1 MRSEK
6 LLQCVVMG
14 NEVVTKRGKPF
25 RSVLAPY
32 EEEVQALHVQGM
44 SVRVI
49 AAEMLVRHGVQ
60 ISHNAVASFL
70 RTHRR
75 ARNFLEGLTETR
87 KGELLKALKA
97 LWTHDS
103 TAIEGNTLTLGDTM
117 IVLEYG
123 LTVKGKPLRDQ
134 QDVAAHGRAVDFI
147 RDLTKVGRLTEE
159 DVLQLHRLTIPVETV
174 DIYRPVGA
182 WKRED
187 NGTYGAEGGRQVYM
201 SYASADDTP
210 ALMKAWIRDFNGLY
224 HANMSQDAAF
234 EAYVR
239 AHTSFVRIHPFFDG
253 NGRLA
258 RLLANLPVLF
268 AGYPPIVI
276 SSESR
281 IDYITALWKYQR
293 QVGVVSKKNPELLP
307 RSELLDEFKSLVR
320 QSWGK
325 TLDLV
330 AEARK

>member
-1 MRSEK
+1 MSK
-6 LLQCVVMG
+6 
-14 NEVVTKRGKPF
+14 EVVTRRGKPF
-25 RSVLAPY
+25 RSVLTPY
-32 EEEVQALHVQGM
+32 EAEVQDLHARGI
-44 SVRVI
+44 SVRAI

-75 ARNFLEGLTETR
+75 AKSFLEGLTETR
-87 KGELLKALKA
+87 KGELLKTLKA

-117 IVLEYG
+117 VVLEYG
-123 LTVKGKPLRDQ
+123 LTVKGKPLKDQ

-159 DVLQLHRLTIPVETV
+159 DVLRLHRLTVPVETV

-187 NGTYGAEGGRQVYM
+187 NGTYEVEDGRQVYM

-224 HANMSQDAAF
+224 RANMSQDEVL
-234 EAYVR
+234 EAYAR

-258 RLLANLPVLF
+258 RLLANLPVLY

-276 SSESR
+276 PSESR
-281 IDYITALWKYQR
+281 IDYIAALWKYQR

-307 RSELLDEFKSLVR
+307 RPELLDEFKSLVR
-320 QSWGK
+320 KAWSK

>member
-1 MRSEK
+1 MRK
-6 LLQCVVMG
+6 V
-14 NEVVTKRGKPF
+14 VVTKRGKPF

-32 EEEVQALHVQGM
+32 EREVQNFHAQGM
-44 SVRVI
+44 SVRAI
-49 AAEMLVRHGVQ
+49 AAEMLARHGVQ

-75 ARNFLEGLTETR
+75 AKNFLDGLTETR

-117 IVLEYG
+117 VVLEYG
-123 LTVKGKPLRDQ
+123 LTVKGKPLKDQ
-134 QDVAAHGRAVDFI
+134 QDVAAHGRAVDFVHN
-147 RDLTKVGRLTEE
+147 LTKAGRLTEE
-159 DVLQLHRLTIPVETV
+159 DILQLHRLTVPVETV

-187 NGTYGAEGGRQVYM
+187 NGTYGVEDGRQVYM

-210 ALMKAWIRDFNGLY
+210 TLMKAWIRDFNGPCR
-224 HANMSQDAAF
+224 ANMSQDEAL

-258 RLLANLPVLF
+258 RLLANLPVLY

-276 SSESR
+276 PSESR
-281 IDYITALWKYQR
+281 IDYIAALWKYQR
-293 QVGVVSKKNPELLP
+293 EVGVVSVKSPELLP
-307 RSELLDEFKSLVR
+307 RPELLHEFKSLVR
-320 QSWGK
+320 QAWSK

-330 AEARK
+330 AEAREKKH

>member
-1 MRSEK
+1 MASYED
-6 LLQCVVMG
+6 
-14 NEVVTKRGKPF
+14 EVKELHARG
-25 RSVLAPY
+25 V
-32 EEEVQALHVQGM
+32 
-44 SVRVI
+44 SVRAI
-49 AAEMLVRHGVQ
+49 AAEMGARHGLE

-70 RTHRR
+70 RTHR
-75 ARNFLEGLTETR
+75 APRNFLDGITATR

-103 TAIEGNTLTLGDTM
+103 TAIEGNTLSLGDTM
-117 IVLEYG
+117 VVLEYG
-123 LTVKGKPLRDQ
+123 LTVKGKSLKDQ

-147 RDLTKVGRLTEE
+147 HDLTKAGGVTEE
-159 DVLQLHRLTIPVETV
+159 DVFQLHRLTVPVETV
-174 DIYRPVGA
+174 DVYRPVGA

-187 NGTYGAEGGRQVYM
+187 NGTYGVEGGRQVYM
-201 SYASADDTP
+201 AYASADDTP
-210 ALMKAWIRDFNGLY
+210 MLMKTWIRDFNGLY
-224 HANMSQDAAF
+224 RANMSEDEAL

-276 SSESR
+276 PANLR
-281 IDYITALWKYQR
+281 TDYIMSLWTYQR
-293 QVGVVSKKNPELLP
+293 TVGLVSAANSDLLP
-307 RSELLDEFKSLVR
+307 RSELLADFKSLVR
-320 QSWGK
+320 SAWRT

-330 AEARK
+330 AEARS

>member
-1 MRSEK
+1 MSK
-6 LLQCVVMG
+6 
-14 NEVVTKRGKPF
+14 EVVTRRGKPF
-25 RSVLAPY
+25 RSVLTPY
-32 EEEVQALHVQGM
+32 EAEVQDFHARGM
-44 SVRVI
+44 SVRAI

-75 ARNFLEGLTETR
+75 AKSFLEGLTETR

-123 LTVKGKPLRDQ
+123 LTVKGKPLKDQ

-159 DVLQLHRLTIPVETV
+159 DVLQLHRLTVPVETV

-187 NGTYGAEGGRQVYM
+187 NGAYGVEDGRQVYM

-224 HANMSQDAAF
+224 RADMSQDEVL

-258 RLLANLPVLF
+258 RLLANLPVLY
-268 AGYPPIVI
+268 AGYPPIVMP
-276 SSESR
+276 SDSR
-281 IDYITALWKYQR
+281 IDYIAALWKYQR

-307 RSELLDEFKSLVR
+307 RPELLDEFKSLVR
-320 QSWGK
+320 KAWSK